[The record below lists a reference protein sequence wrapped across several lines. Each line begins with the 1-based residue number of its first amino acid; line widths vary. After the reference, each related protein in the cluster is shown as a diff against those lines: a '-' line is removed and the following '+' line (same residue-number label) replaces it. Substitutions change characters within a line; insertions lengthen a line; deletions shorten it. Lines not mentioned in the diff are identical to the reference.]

1 MNTESVEAVTE
12 LPKCVLVVADDLP
25 PGLTANAVAVLAAT
39 LGQRLPALIGP
50 DLPDADGQHHAG
62 LVSVPLPV
70 LKADRPALSALRAR
84 AIEIEGLLAVDV
96 TETAQSA
103 HTYPDYA
110 RALAETPASALVYV
124 GIALCGPK
132 KQIAKMTGS
141 LPLLR

>member
-1 MNTESVEAVTE
+1 MSAVIAEAITE

-39 LGQRLPALIGP
+39 V
-50 DLPDADGQHHAG
+50 GQHHAG

-70 LKADRPALSALRAR
+70 LKADRPALSALWAR
-84 AIEIEGLLAVDV
+84 ATETDGLLVVDV
-96 TETAQSA
+96 TETTQSA
-103 HTYPDYA
+103 HMYPDYA
-110 RALAETPASALVYV
+110 RALAKTSASALVYV